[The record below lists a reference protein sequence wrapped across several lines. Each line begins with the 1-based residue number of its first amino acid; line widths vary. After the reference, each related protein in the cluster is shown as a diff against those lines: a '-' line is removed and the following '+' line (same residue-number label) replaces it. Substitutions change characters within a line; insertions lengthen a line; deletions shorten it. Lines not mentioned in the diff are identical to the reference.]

1 MTALTDTD
9 LRPLWEAVMEA
20 HPAEIMEIV
29 DRHPAVRS
37 LELTFEA
44 LNESSPELAE
54 QVLQHPLQTLQ
65 TARTV
70 LAAHAH
76 HDDVDVR
83 VTDLPD
89 DALVDVSKL
98 RAEHIGRLVSVT
110 GLVSKATVVKPEIVR
125 AAYKCKRCPSIIYE
139 TQNPPNL
146 TEPLECYKDQEG
158 CGRSAG
164 STKFI
169 LLPELCETIDT
180 QKVEMQ
186 ENPEALVGGSQPGRI
201 TAWLRH
207 ELAGQLT
214 AGTRATLNGV
224 LRMRMNKD
232 KVTVNELELDVL
244 SVQLDECRPGDRRL
258 TEEDV
263 QQVLE
268 MARSPTIM
276 EDLIRSIAP
285 GIRGNDVV
293 KEALLLQ
300 QVGGVTKHLDDGQKF
315 RGDTHILLVGDPGVA
330 KTQLGR
336 YMAELA
342 PRGVYASGKSSTAAG
357 LTAAAVKDDFGEG
370 RWTLEAGALVQ
381 ADMGLAVVD
390 EMDKMTDQ
398 DRSAMHEAMESQR
411 VSVAKAGITAS
422 LQCRCS
428 VLGIANPKY
437 GRFDSDQPLAEQ
449 IDLPTAL
456 LSRFDLIFALIDKPN
471 PERDRSIAEHICR
484 GHQRAGALKHANEG
498 DAEADSILASTQ
510 DLTPVYDRDQVRRY
524 LLYARTVQPILGR
537 DATDAMVTR
546 YLTIRSMSDTRSG
559 SATVPITPRQMEA
572 FIRLAEASAKLRLSK
587 RVEAQD
593 AQRAVDIVQEY
604 LRSFGT
610 SENGTPDIDRIATGR
625 SSKDRQRLQSVESII
640 KDRKDLSMEELLE
653 DCKTHGIG
661 EAEVNRVVDKLKD
674 TGRLYEPTVGRLRVI
689 T

>member
-1 MTALTDTD
+1 VTQLSDNDMT
-9 LRPLWEAVMEA
+9 PLWEQMVDACALGVREIEDL
-20 HPAEIMEIV
+20 HP
-29 DRHPAVRS
+29 RTRS
-37 LELTFEA
+37 LRIPFDR
-44 LNESSPELAE
+44 LNEISPDLAE
-54 QVLQHPLQTLQ
+54 QVLEHPIPALRV
-65 TARTV
+65 AREV
-70 LAAHAH
+70 LAAHVH
-76 HDDVDVR
+76 HEDVDVR
-83 VTDLPD
+83 ITDLPD
-89 DALVDVSKL
+89 DAAVDVSQL
-98 RAEHIGRLVSVT
+98 RAEHIGRLISVS
-110 GLVSKATVVKPEIVR
+110 GLVSKATIVRPEIVR

-139 TQNPPNL
+139 QQTPPNL
-146 TEPLECYKDQEG
+146 TEPLECYKEQEG

-164 STKFI
+164 STKFA

-180 QKVEMQ
+180 QKVELQ

-201 TAWLRH
+201 TAWLRN
-207 ELAGQLT
+207 ELAGVLT

-224 LRMRMNKD
+224 LRMRMGKD
-232 KVTVNELELDVL
+232 KVVVNELELDII

-263 QQVLE
+263 QQVVE
-268 MARSPTIM
+268 MAKDPDIIQDLVRSV
-276 EDLIRSIAP
+276 AP
-285 GIRGNDVV
+285 GLWGNDVV
-293 KEALLLQ
+293 KLAMLLQ
-300 QVGGVTKHLDDGQKF
+300 QVGGVTKRLDDGQKL

-336 YMAELA
+336 YVSELA

-381 ADMGLAVVD
+381 ADMGLAVID

-437 GRFDSDQPLAEQ
+437 GRFDGDQPLAEQ
-449 IDLPTAL
+449 IDLPPAL
-456 LSRFDLIFALIDKPN
+456 LSRFDLIFALMDKPN

-484 GHQRAGALKHANEG
+484 GHQRAGALKHSADG
-498 DAEADSILASTQ
+498 DEEADGILADTE

-524 LLYARTVQPILGR
+524 LLYARSCQPILTR
-537 DATDAMVTR
+537 EATDAMVAR
-546 YLTIRSMSDTRSG
+546 YLAIRAMSDTRNG
-559 SATVPITPRQMEA
+559 AATVPITPRQMEA
-572 FIRLAEASAKLRLSK
+572 FIRLAEASAKLRLAK

-610 SENGTPDIDRIATGR
+610 SEGGTPDIDRIFTGR
-625 SSKDRQRLQSVESII
+625 SSKERNRLQTVEGFIR
-640 KDRKDLSMEELLE
+640 DRKDLSMDELLAE
-653 DCKTHGIG
+653 CKARSVG
-661 EAEVNRVVDKLKD
+661 EAEMYRLVEKLKKN
-674 TGRLYEPTVGRLRVI
+674 GQLYEPTVGRIRVI
-689 T
+689 E

>member
-1 MTALTDTD
+1 MMLADTD

-20 HPAEIMEIV
+20 HPAEIMEIE
-29 DRHPAVRS
+29 DRYPEMRS
-37 LELTFEA
+37 LVITFET
-44 LNESSPELAE
+44 LNESSSDLAE

-65 TARTV
+65 SARQV
-70 LAAHAH
+70 LAVHAH

-98 RAEHIGRLVSVT
+98 RAEHIGRLISVT
-110 GLVSKATVVKPEIVR
+110 GLVSKATVVKPEIIR
-125 AAYKCKRCPSIIYE
+125 AAYKCKRCPSVIYE
-139 TQNPPNL
+139 QQNPPNL

-180 QKVEMQ
+180 QKVELQ

-207 ELAGQLT
+207 ELAGMLT

-224 LRMRMNKD
+224 LRMRMSKD
-232 KVTVNELELDVL
+232 KTTVNELELDVL

-258 TEEDV
+258 TEDDV

-276 EDLIRSIAP
+276 EDLVRSIAP
-285 GIRGNDVV
+285 GIRGNEIV

-300 QVGGVTKHLDDGQKF
+300 QVGGVTKHLDDAQKL

-428 VLGIANPKY
+428 VLGMANPKY

-449 IDLPTAL
+449 VDLPPAL

-484 GHQRAGALKHANEG
+484 GHQRAGALKHVNDG
-498 DAEADSILASTQ
+498 DAVADEILGTTT
-510 DLTPVYDRDQVRRY
+510 DLKPVYDRDQVRRY
-524 LLYARTVQPILGR
+524 LLYARTMQPILGS
-537 DATDAMVTR
+537 DATEAMVTR
-546 YLTIRSMSDTRSG
+546 YLSIRSMSDTRSG

-572 FIRLAEASAKLRLSK
+572 FIRLAEASAKLRLATH
-587 RVEAQD
+587 VEPQD

-610 SENGTPDIDRIATGR
+610 SEHGTPDIDLLNTGR
-625 SSKDRQRLQSVESII
+625 SSKERSKLQGVEAIVRN
-640 KDRKDLSMEELLE
+640 RKDLSMEELLR
-653 DCKTHGIG
+653 DCAAKGIS
-661 EAEVNRVVDKLKD
+661 EAEVHNVVDRMKER
-674 TGRLYEPTVGRLRVI
+674 GNVYEPTVGRLRVI
-689 T
+689 G